1 MTKKAHSSD
10 LEIEELKEE
19 LLHKVAGGE
28 YDASDIEFVAGK
40 IENLINMLSQTPIT
54 SQLDPCIEASES
66 LKKSKESLLLNDI
79 QNAYYGST
87 NALSIILKAYET
99 MPEHSFVL
107 DNIQSRLSSIITS
120 ILDLID

>member
-1 MTKKAHSSD
+1 
-10 LEIEELKEE
+10 
-19 LLHKVAGGE
+19 
-28 YDASDIEFVAGK
+28 
-40 IENLINMLSQTPIT
+40 MLSQTPIT

-107 DNIQSRLSSIITS
+107 DNIQSRLRSIITS
-120 ILDLID
+120 IIDLID